1 MEGFD
6 TIANYQNNI
15 QNLNSIVMNEEERLQ
30 QKRKTVDDAL
40 FTQNRMI
47 EFNESLR
54 KRYSAFN
61 YIVITFVVAFIIIF
75 LLLLLNRFLPF
86 IPVTFFISIIL
97 VIAIIVS
104 FRKYYN
110 ISSRW
115 NMDYDIYNYQPPVIQ
130 QPIPPTISSNDV
142 ITPTPTLAS
151 CIGSKCCSEGTTWCP
166 LRGVCEPNKE
176 EYKNMYADEF
186 ENYSRL

>member
-1 MEGFD
+1 MEAFD

-15 QNLNSIVMNEEERLQ
+15 QNLNSIVNNEEERLQ

-61 YIVITFVVAFIIIF
+61 YIVITFVVAFIMIF
-75 LLLLLNRFLPF
+75 LLLLLNRFFPF
-86 IPVTFFISIIL
+86 IPVAFFISVIL
-97 VIAIIVS
+97 GIAIIVS
-104 FRKYYN
+104 FSKYYN

-115 NMDYDIYNYQPPVIQ
+115 NMDYDIYNHDPPLIQ
-130 QPIPPTISSNDV
+130 HTTTSSDLTNGGSV
-142 ITPTPTLAS
+142 PTPTLAS